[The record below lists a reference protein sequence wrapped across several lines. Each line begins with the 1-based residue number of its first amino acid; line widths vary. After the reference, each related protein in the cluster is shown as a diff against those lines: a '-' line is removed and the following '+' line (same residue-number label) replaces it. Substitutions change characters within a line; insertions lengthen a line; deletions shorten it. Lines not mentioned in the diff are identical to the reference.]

1 MGIRVRWPVQLGRV
15 RMSDEQNTTTADDI
29 ERIWTALRGT
39 DRTIRRIFISGGA
52 WSMAWIILNVIGFHL
67 LSDLVLGLGMAGLV
81 LVGSL
86 GMVFEVDER
95 RREAGPGYGAGG
107 VDE

>member
-1 MGIRVRWPVQLGRV
+1 
-15 RMSDEQNTTTADDI
+15 
-29 ERIWTALRGT
+29 
-39 DRTIRRIFISGGA
+39 
-52 WSMAWIILNVIGFHL
+52 MAWIILNVIGFHL

>member
-1 MGIRVRWPVQLGRV
+1 
-15 RMSDEQNTTTADDI
+15 MSDEQQTNTTADDI

-52 WSMAWIILNVIGFHL
+52 WSMAWIVLNVIGFHL

-86 GMVFEVDER
+86 GMVFEIDER
-95 RREAGPGYGAGG
+95 RREADHGYDSGG
-107 VDE
+107 VDD

>member
-1 MGIRVRWPVQLGRV
+1 
-15 RMSDEQNTTTADDI
+15 MSEDNDTSTADNL
-29 ERIWTALRGT
+29 EQLWKALRGT

-52 WSMAWIILNVIGFHL
+52 WIMAWMFLNVIGLHV

-86 GMVFEVDER
+86 GLAFEVDDYR
-95 RREAGPGYGAGG
+95 RSRGGEAGLEGL
-107 VDE
+107 DD

>member
-1 MGIRVRWPVQLGRV
+1 
-15 RMSDEQNTTTADDI
+15 MSEEQHTSTADDL

-52 WSMAWIILNVIGFHL
+52 WSMAWILLNVIGL
-67 LSDLVLGLGMAGLV
+67 QTLSNLVLGLGMAGLV

-86 GMVFEVDER
+86 GMAFEADEYR
-95 RREAGPGYGAGG
+95 RAKLEEFDPKG